1 MEGDRQ
7 MVRKTLVLAVML
19 ALVVALA
26 PAMAGSN
33 WNFPKAGEYTIN
45 SHPSFLVTV
54 GDSKEVVECNATLIV
69 KAGDPYITKTGTRRV
84 DLQVVN
90 WKATG
95 TSKLLGGP
103 LNFRMLQG
111 TKVADKSFVETYQ
124 VANVSNSSKDFPAK
138 AQFAVPYE
146 IDTPFGVVSNLV
158 GVTRGTIKAFPPSN
172 DVFMM
177 EKGDIAKLM
186 NALMPAPLSSMSAS
200 GTVQKAAVAIQ
211 PIACACPAPAERV
224 PADGGLSGN

>member
-1 MEGDRQ
+1 MT
-7 MVRKTLVLAVML
+7 VRKSLVLVVLL
-19 ALVVALA
+19 ALVVAFA
-26 PAMAGSN
+26 PMASAGTN
-33 WNFPKAGEYTIN
+33 WSFPKAGEYTIH
-45 SHPSFLVTV
+45 SHPSFLISV

-90 WKATG
+90 WKADG

-111 TKVADKSFVETYQ
+111 AKVADKSFVETYG
-124 VANVSNSSKDFPAK
+124 VVKAANSADFPAK
-138 AQFAVPYE
+138 AQFTVPYE

-158 GVTRGTIKAFPPSN
+158 GVTRGTIKAFPPRN
-172 DVFMM
+172 DVFIM

-200 GTVQKAAVAIQ
+200 GTTAKTPVSIQ
-211 PIACACPAPAERV
+211 PLACACPAPEEAPV
-224 PADGGLSGN
+224 ANGGS

>member
-1 MEGDRQ
+1 
-7 MVRKTLVLAVML
+7 MVRKTFVFAVLL
-19 ALVVALA
+19 ALVASM
-26 PAMAGSN
+26 AMAGTAQ
-33 WNFPKAGEYTIN
+33 WNFPKAGQYTIH
-45 SHPSFLVTV
+45 SHPSFLITV
-54 GDSKEVVECNATLIV
+54 GDSKEVVECDATLVV

-90 WKATG
+90 WKANG
-95 TSKLLGGP
+95 ASKLLGGP

-124 VANVSNSSKDFPAK
+124 VAKAANNHSADFPAK

-158 GVTRGTIKAFPPSN
+158 GVTRGTIKAFPPRN
-172 DVFMM
+172 DVFIM

-200 GTVQKAAVAIQ
+200 GTVQPSQVTIQ
-211 PIACACPAPAERV
+211 PLACGCPAPADAPV
-224 PADGGLSGN
+224 SSGG